1 MGIAIYDGDKGLL
14 LLLVVRRR
22 LFANSLNDPAGA
34 FCEGTALGFEGSKG
48 ERRVGTRVADDAD
61 FTVRELPKSLVLCGL
76 PVGKGHWGDTNV
88 GFILFWH
95 GDMDYRIY
103 RCYRRY
109 RYYRGV

>member
-48 ERRVGTRVADDAD
+48 ERRVGR
-61 FTVRELPKSLVLCGL
+61 F
-76 PVGKGHWGDTNV
+76 
-88 GFILFWH
+88 
-95 GDMDYRIY
+95 
-103 RCYRRY
+103 
-109 RYYRGV
+109 